1 MQFAHILIV
10 CQGNICRSP
19 MAEYFL
25 KKIRPDLQI
34 VSAGIMGLIEH
45 GADDKAMISMQQ
57 EDIDLQN
64 HKSQKLNLALIKN
77 ADLILVMST
86 DQKQYIE
93 KTWPFAKGK
102 VFRLGHW
109 RDIDIV
115 DPYQQNQAVF
125 NETCRL
131 IKYCVDDW
139 KNAI

>member
-1 MQFAHILIV
+1 MQFNQILMA

-25 KKIRPDLQI
+25 KHIRPDLH
-34 VSAGIMGLIEH
+34 VESAGIIGLIEH
-45 GADDKAMISMQQ
+45 SADKKAIISMLQ
-57 EDIDLQN
+57 ENINIQS
-64 HKSQKLNLALIKN
+64 HKSQKLNLALIKK

-86 DQKQYIE
+86 EQKQYIE

-102 VFRLGHW
+102 TFRLGHW

-115 DPYQQNQAVF
+115 DPYQKNQIVF
-125 NETCRL
+125 NEICQL
-131 IKYCVDDW
+131 IKCCIDDW